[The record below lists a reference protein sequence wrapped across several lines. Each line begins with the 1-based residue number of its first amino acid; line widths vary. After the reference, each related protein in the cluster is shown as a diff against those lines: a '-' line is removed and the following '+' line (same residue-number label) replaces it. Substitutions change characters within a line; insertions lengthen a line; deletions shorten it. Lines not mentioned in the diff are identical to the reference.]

1 MKSLLLSISLLLMAS
16 PAPVQNKPKN
26 YGLPELHKI
35 EKITLAPSY
44 GCRTPEEFAQGYAN
58 TALFLSSYSKQRN
71 SPELLFNGACSGP
84 DYFVSA
90 TAGAQLDM
98 LSDFGVVPLKD
109 LAPSDVFGLHRT
121 VNSMADFRQELK
133 VQAGHTYAVLINKG
147 DIHGFF
153 FFQVVK
159 YIPNQKLDLEY
170 VVMNYTIFREEQRSP
185 GFDWSTKSYYDNYSP
200 EIY

>member
-1 MKSLLLSISLLLMAS
+1 MKSLLLAASLLLMAS
-16 PAPVQNKPKN
+16 SASVQNKPRDL
-26 YGLPELHKI
+26 GLPELHKI
-35 EKITLAPSY
+35 QKITLSPSY

-84 DYFVSA
+84 DYFMSA
-90 TAGAQLDM
+90 TAGAQTDV
-98 LSDFGVVPLKD
+98 LSDFGEVPLKD
-109 LAPSDVFGLHRT
+109 LVPSDVFGLHRT
-121 VNSMADFRQELK
+121 TSSMADFRRELN

-153 FFQVVK
+153 FFQVVH
-159 YIPNQKLDLEY
+159 YIPNHKLDLEY
-170 VVMNYTIFREEQRSP
+170 VVMNYSVFHEEQRSP
-185 GFDWSTKSYYDNYSP
+185 GFDWSTKSYYDNFSP